1 MVGLPGLDLLPVTR
15 NAIAHVRDSAL
26 IQETNKLVVE
36 TLMFTAKKNRGS
48 SVHLLY
54 ALVNNIF

>member
-36 TLMFTAKKNRGS
+36 TLMFTA
-48 SVHLLY
+48 
-54 ALVNNIF
+54 